1 MSVALYFA
9 RSARTVEGLRGRHEQ
24 HEDQREQKGDDQLWD
39 CARQDEHQ
47 ESDQEQLLPRLE
59 KLPKKVGGLICWLH
73 TQSSELV
80 QWWSLSV
87 VVWLTISYKKSE
99 GLGERRG
106 LLIDEGAACPQ
117 HQHHIEQRNA
127 AGIEPDAQEGER
139 LGALVQVAGVA
150 GS

>member
-59 KLPKKVGGLICWLH
+59 KLPKEIRRLVCGYAHVLIKKR
-73 TQSSELV
+73 V
-80 QWWSLSV
+80 QWLDA
-87 VVWLTISYKKSE
+87 
-99 GLGERRG
+99 
-106 LLIDEGAACPQ
+106 LLVAYNHVREIP
-117 HQHHIEQRNA
+117 
-127 AGIEPDAQEGER
+127 EP
-139 LGALVQVAGVA
+139 
-150 GS
+150 